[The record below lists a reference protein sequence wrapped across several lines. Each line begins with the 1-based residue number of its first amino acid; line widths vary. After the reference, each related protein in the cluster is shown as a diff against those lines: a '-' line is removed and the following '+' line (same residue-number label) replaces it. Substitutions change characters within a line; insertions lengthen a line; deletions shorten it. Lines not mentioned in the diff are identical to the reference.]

1 MDTHNSKL
9 PTLKNLVKSNKVH
22 IIQGSVF
29 FLSISIGL
37 LILCYKLYSHELYYL
52 YVNGILGM
60 YIILGIG
67 GLWAINKKLEEK
79 KIYNRAVLICLMA
92 INEVAT
98 GIFFSLLNF
107 LIANPWKC
115 EASKQTSCI
124 MTYVMYALMIGG
136 FAMLLFISIIIVV
149 VFFVFFSSVKKY
161 KESSIQFDDVEEII

>member
-1 MDTHNSKL
+1 MATHNSKL

-22 IIQGSVF
+22 IIQGSAL
-29 FLSISIGL
+29 FLSLSIGL

-52 YVNGILGM
+52 YVNGILAM
-60 YIILGIG
+60 YILLGIL

-92 INEVAT
+92 INEVAA

-115 EASKQTSCI
+115 EVSKQTSCL
-124 MTYVMYALMIGG
+124 MTYGMYAIMIGG
-136 FAMLLFISIIIVV
+136 FAMLLFISIVVVV
-149 VFFVFFSSVKKY
+149 VFFVFFGSVKKY
-161 KESSIQFDDVEEII
+161 KETSMQFDDAEEIV